1 MNRLALLALALLAM
15 LPSLALPA
23 TSQTTIQVPS
33 TPVTPGVP
41 FQVVLTNRTSICIDT
56 SVTNVLTLL
65 QSGGELIAPVLV
77 GCGPVGSCLVNGA
90 STTLSYTAPASGPG
104 SSGSFL
110 LLCPHGSG
118 AAARLDVGTASPVF
132 PDIHAYPTL
141 VPHGPGGHHLP
152 FPPSTGSEWE
162 FASTA
167 SQPCVISPTLQIFQ
181 PGGSTPVAS
190 TGFPSLTVPANG
202 VVRVSLPLAGLAAGP
217 YTVQADWIDPGTNG
231 PISIRHGIE
240 LSSGVSVDLHLP
252 DGPYIPRGGS
262 ISARFTV
269 TQSAMSPPV
278 AWPYV
283 VAVGY
288 QPGTMTFPQGV
299 IVPLALDP
307 MVVAS
312 VQNGIGGLLSANIG
326 TTSSASV
333 YCAHS
338 VTYYPVATG
347 TRIAHPG
354 PVLSGLRLRVGVLA
368 LNPSAGPDA
377 ASQPEEIVLQ

>member
-1 MNRLALLALALLAM
+1 MNRPALLYQAILAFGLLAL
-15 LPSLALPA
+15 PVV
-23 TSQTTIQVPS
+23 SQTTIQVPS

-90 STTLSYTAPASGPG
+90 STTLTYTAPASGPG

-110 LLCPHGSG
+110 LLCPYGSG
-118 AAARLDVGTASPVF
+118 ATARLDVGTANPVF
-132 PDIHAYPTL
+132 PDIHAYPAR

-152 FPPSTGSEWE
+152 FPPSSGSMWE

-167 SQPCVISPTLQIFQ
+167 SQPRVISPILSIYT
-181 PGGSTPVAS
+181 PGGFMPVAS

-202 VVRVSLPLAGLAAGP
+202 VMRVALPLTGLAAGP

-231 PISIRHGIE
+231 PISVRHGIE

-252 DGPYIPRGGS
+252 DGRFIPHRGS
-262 ISARFTV
+262 IFARFTV
-269 TQSAMSPPV
+269 TQTALRPPV
-278 AWPYV
+278 AWLYV

-288 QPGTMTFPQGV
+288 QPGTMTFPGGV

-312 VQNGIGGLLSANIG
+312 VQNGIGGLLSGHIG
-326 TTSSASV
+326 TTTSASV

-347 TRIAHPG
+347 IRFTHPG
-354 PVLSGLRLRVGVLA
+354 PVLSGLRLRVGALA
-368 LNPSAGPDA
+368 FNPAAGADA